1 MQYRREVPNKRPI
14 GGIFYTFWIP
24 RKEYSMKKALPVILL
39 ILGGMLACI
48 IGLIISGLLL
58 IAALDVLDMEVLT
71 AVILPLVIGGHVT
84 GAVFLQRLYQR
95 RWRIGKAIFWL
106 CAGLP
111 SALIGMSSFAVVLIL
126 DRLNY
131 FSGFFAGMGEF
142 ILASAILIYSGAFFV
157 VLGTVLLIIHAV
169 SHVNDGKSSEKT

>member
-1 MQYRREVPNKRPI
+1 
-14 GGIFYTFWIP
+14 
-24 RKEYSMKKALPVILL
+24 MKKALPVILL
-39 ILGGMLACI
+39 ILGGILACV
-48 IGLIISGLLL
+48 IGLIISSLSL
-58 IAALDVLDMEVLT
+58 IVILDVDVLDIDIEVLT
-71 AVILPLVIGGHVT
+71 AVILLLVIGGHVT

-111 SALIGMSSFAVVLIL
+111 SALIGMISFAAVLIL

-169 SHVNDGKSSEKT
+169 SHVNAGKSSEKT

>member
-1 MQYRREVPNKRPI
+1 
-14 GGIFYTFWIP
+14 
-24 RKEYSMKKALPVILL
+24 MKKALPVILL
-39 ILGGMLACI
+39 ILGGILACV

-58 IAALDVLDMEVLT
+58 IAALDVLDILDIEVLT
-71 AVILPLVIGGHVT
+71 AVILLLVIGGHVT

-95 RWRIGKAIFWL
+95 RWRIGKALFWL

-111 SALIGMSSFAVVLIL
+111 SALIGMISFAAVLIL
-126 DRLNY
+126 DKLNY

-157 VLGTVLLIIHAV
+157 ILGIVLLIIHAV

>member
-1 MQYRREVPNKRPI
+1 
-14 GGIFYTFWIP
+14 
-24 RKEYSMKKALPVILL
+24 MKKALPVILL
-39 ILGGMLACI
+39 ILGGILACV
-48 IGLIISGLLL
+48 IGLIISSLLL
-58 IAALDVLDMEVLT
+58 IVILDVDVLDIDIEVLT
-71 AVILPLVIGGHVT
+71 AVILLLVIGGHVT

-111 SALIGMSSFAVVLIL
+111 SALIGLSSFAVVLIL
-126 DRLNY
+126 DKMNY

-157 VLGTVLLIIHAV
+157 VLGIVLLIIHAV

>member
-1 MQYRREVPNKRPI
+1 
-14 GGIFYTFWIP
+14 
-24 RKEYSMKKALPVILL
+24 MKKALPVILL
-39 ILGGMLACI
+39 ILGGILACV

-58 IAALDVLDMEVLT
+58 IVILDVDVLDIDIEVLT
-71 AVILPLVIGGHVT
+71 AVILLLVIGGHVT

-95 RWRIGKAIFWL
+95 RWRIGKALFWL

-111 SALIGMSSFAVVLIL
+111 SALIGMISFAAVLIL
-126 DRLNY
+126 DKMNY

-157 VLGTVLLIIHAV
+157 VLGIVLLIIHAV

>member
-1 MQYRREVPNKRPI
+1 
-14 GGIFYTFWIP
+14 
-24 RKEYSMKKALPVILL
+24 
-39 ILGGMLACI
+39 MLFRSI
-48 IGLIISGLLL
+48 
-58 IAALDVLDMEVLT
+58 EVLT
-71 AVILPLVIGGHVT
+71 AVILLLVIGGHVT

-111 SALIGMSSFAVVLIL
+111 SALIGMISFAAVLIL

-169 SHVNDGKSSEKT
+169 SHVNAGKSSEKT

>member
-1 MQYRREVPNKRPI
+1 
-14 GGIFYTFWIP
+14 
-24 RKEYSMKKALPVILL
+24 MKKALPVILL
-39 ILGGMLACI
+39 ILGGILACV

-58 IAALDVLDMEVLT
+58 IAALIAALDVLDIEVLT
-71 AVILPLVIGGHVT
+71 AVILLLVIGGHVT

-95 RWRIGKAIFWL
+95 RWRIGKVIFWL

-111 SALIGMSSFAVVLIL
+111 SALIGMISFAAVLIL
-126 DRLNY
+126 DKMNY

-157 VLGTVLLIIHAV
+157 VLGIVLLIIHAV

>member
-1 MQYRREVPNKRPI
+1 
-14 GGIFYTFWIP
+14 
-24 RKEYSMKKALPVILL
+24 MKKALPVILL
-39 ILGGMLACI
+39 ILGGILACV

-58 IAALDVLDMEVLT
+58 IVILDVDVLDIDIEVLT
-71 AVILPLVIGGHVT
+71 AVILLLVIGGHVT

-95 RWRIGKAIFWL
+95 RWRIGKALFWL

-111 SALIGMSSFAVVLIL
+111 SALIGMISFAAVLIL
-126 DRLNY
+126 DKLNY

-157 VLGTVLLIIHAV
+157 VLGIVLLIIHAV

>member
-1 MQYRREVPNKRPI
+1 
-14 GGIFYTFWIP
+14 
-24 RKEYSMKKALPVILL
+24 MKKALPVILL
-39 ILGGMLACI
+39 ILGGILACV
-48 IGLIISGLLL
+48 IGLIISSLLL
-58 IAALDVLDMEVLT
+58 IVILDVDVLDIDIEVLT
-71 AVILPLVIGGHVT
+71 AVILLLVIGGHVT

-111 SALIGMSSFAVVLIL
+111 SALIGMISFAAVLIL
-126 DRLNY
+126 DEMNY

-157 VLGTVLLIIHAV
+157 VLGIVLLIIHAV

>member
-1 MQYRREVPNKRPI
+1 
-14 GGIFYTFWIP
+14 
-24 RKEYSMKKALPVILL
+24 MKKALPVILL
-39 ILGGMLACI
+39 ILGGILACV

-58 IAALDVLDMEVLT
+58 IAALIAALDVLDIEVLT
-71 AVILPLVIGGHVT
+71 AVILLLVIGGHVT

-111 SALIGMSSFAVVLIL
+111 SALIGMISFAAVLIL
-126 DRLNY
+126 DKMNY

-157 VLGTVLLIIHAV
+157 VLGIVLLIIHAV
-169 SHVNDGKSSEKT
+169 SHGNDGKSSEKT

>member
-1 MQYRREVPNKRPI
+1 
-14 GGIFYTFWIP
+14 
-24 RKEYSMKKALPVILL
+24 MKKALPVILL
-39 ILGGMLACI
+39 ILGGILACV

-58 IAALDVLDMEVLT
+58 IAALDVDVLDIEVLT
-71 AVILPLVIGGHVT
+71 AVILLLVIGSHVT

-95 RWRIGKAIFWL
+95 RWRIGKALFWL

-111 SALIGMSSFAVVLIL
+111 SALIGMISFAAVLIL
-126 DRLNY
+126 DKMNY

-157 VLGTVLLIIHAV
+157 VLGIVLLIIHAV